1 MPRRF
6 RSLVCIKPKL
16 ENTRSIDADEG
27 HQILVDYQLIYQSL
41 FDVGDFMTN
50 SVHIFKEENDKIL
63 LKIIYQQI
71 FSKII

>member
-1 MPRRF
+1 
-6 RSLVCIKPKL
+6 
-16 ENTRSIDADEG
+16 
-27 HQILVDYQLIYQSL
+27 
-41 FDVGDFMTN
+41 MTT

>member
-1 MPRRF
+1 
-6 RSLVCIKPKL
+6 
-16 ENTRSIDADEG
+16 
-27 HQILVDYQLIYQSL
+27 
-41 FDVGDFMTN
+41 MTK